1 MEQTIRLAID
11 GMHCANCVANVEKHY
26 RALPSVIDVAVNL
39 ANNTGR
45 VTFDPAQAS
54 VDDMLKVFDDLPFT
68 AELIAEDAPLVDE
81 KRRAKEAAE
90 RKRDLKVFVVSAI
103 LTVIIFSIG
112 MIPGWHMAVG
122 HFIASVI
129 FGSAA
134 THVQAMF
141 AGNILLLVLTLPV
154 QFGCGL
160 RFYKGAFDSLRSGSA
175 NMDVLVALGTTI
187 AFIFSLWITF
197 LPVITNNWSDA
208 EVALAINEGMP
219 YFETC
224 AMLITFVL
232 LGKILETRAKGA
244 TNQAI
249 EALINLTPPTA
260 QVQRGGAVVES
271 PLAQVVVGDSV
282 LVGPGEK
289 VAVDGEVIEGSTEI
303 DESMLTGEALP
314 VMKQPGDSVTGGTV
328 NTTGAITVRALR
340 VGSDSTLAR
349 IVRAVEDAQG
359 SKAPVQRL
367 ADKIASIFV
376 PCILGISLITFCI
389 WFFFIPPAGANTL
402 FTQSL
407 LPAIAVIVV
416 ACPCALG
423 LATPT
428 AIMAG
433 TGKGAE
439 NGILIKSGVALETAH
454 KLTTVVFD
462 KTGTITNGKP
472 KVIDLIP
479 APGFEREKLLRIAA
493 SAEKGSE
500 HPLGDAIV
508 AYAAEQ
514 GITLLDAQQFEA
526 LPGRGISA
534 VVEGEAILLG
544 NEALMAESGIDVKPC
559 LAQAKLFA
567 QEGKTPMLAACGG
580 RVAGVI
586 AVADTVKKNSIDAVG
601 QLRDMGVQ
609 VVMLTGDHEA
619 TAQAI
624 AKQVGISEV
633 FANVLPSEKADV
645 IEQLQKKGKT
655 VAMVGDGIND
665 APALTMA
672 EIGIAVG
679 SGTDVA
685 IESADIVLMRDDL
698 SLVAQAIALSRRT
711 LRIIQENLF
720 WAFAYNTLGI
730 PVAAGV
736 LYLFGGP
743 LMNPMLAAGAM
754 SLSSVCVVLNSLRLR
769 RWRSGQ

>member
-1 MEQTIRLAID
+1 
-11 GMHCANCVANVEKHY
+11 MHHAFAF
-26 RALPSVIDVAVNL
+26 ALCQL
-39 ANNTGR
+39 
-45 VTFDPAQAS
+45 
-54 VDDMLKVFDDLPFT
+54 
-68 AELIAEDAPLVDE
+68 
-81 KRRAKEAAE
+81 
-90 RKRDLKVFVVSAI
+90 I
-103 LTVIIFSIG
+103 LTLPILYAGRSFYSKGIK
-112 MIPGWHMAVG
+112 AVLHG
-122 HFIASVI
+122 SPNMDTLVAI
-129 FGSAA
+129 GSAA
-134 THVQAMF
+134 AFLYSVYSVVMVWRGKIGAVHELYF
-141 AGNILLLVLTLPV
+141 ESAGIIITFILLGRMLESRSKSKTSEAIYRLMELAPKTAILVRDGVEVT
-154 QFGCGL
+154 
-160 RFYKGAFDSLRSGSA
+160 
-175 NMDVLVALGTTI
+175 VAAEEVELGDT
-187 AFIFSLWITF
+187 
-197 LPVITNNWSDA
+197 VI
-208 EVALAINEGMP
+208 VKPGMHIP
-219 YFETC
+219 
-224 AMLITFVL
+224 
-232 LGKILETRAKGA
+232 
-244 TNQAI
+244 
-249 EALINLTPPTA
+249 
-260 QVQRGGAVVES
+260 
-271 PLAQVVVGDSV
+271 
-282 LVGPGEK
+282 
-289 VAVDGEVIEGSTEI
+289 VDGTVMNGYTSV
-303 DESMLTGEALP
+303 DESMLTGESIP
-314 VMKQPGDSVTGGTV
+314 VEKQEGDFVYSGTV
-328 NTTGAITVRALR
+328 NKNGSIRIRTDQKSGDTAL
-340 VGSDSTLAR
+340 SQ
-349 IVRAVEDAQG
+349 IVRMIEQAQN
-359 SKAPVQRL
+359 SKAPIARL
-367 ADKIASIFV
+367 ADVISGWFV
-376 PCILGISLITFCI
+376 PAVVVIAIVAAAAWLI
-389 WFFFIPPAGANTL
+389 AGKGVAFALTV
-402 FTQSL
+402 FV
-407 LPAIAVIVV
+407 AVLVI

-672 EIGIAVG
+672 EIGIAIG

>member
-1 MEQTIRLAID
+1 MYFESAGIIITFILLGRMLESRSKSKTSEAIYRLMELAPKTAILVRD
-11 GMHCANCVANVEKHY
+11 GVEVTVAAEEVELGDTVIVKPGMH
-26 RALPSVIDVAVNL
+26 
-39 ANNTGR
+39 
-45 VTFDPAQAS
+45 
-54 VDDMLKVFDDLPFT
+54 
-68 AELIAEDAPLVDE
+68 
-81 KRRAKEAAE
+81 
-90 RKRDLKVFVVSAI
+90 
-103 LTVIIFSIG
+103 
-112 MIPGWHMAVG
+112 IP
-122 HFIASVI
+122 
-129 FGSAA
+129 
-134 THVQAMF
+134 
-141 AGNILLLVLTLPV
+141 
-154 QFGCGL
+154 
-160 RFYKGAFDSLRSGSA
+160 
-175 NMDVLVALGTTI
+175 
-187 AFIFSLWITF
+187 
-197 LPVITNNWSDA
+197 
-208 EVALAINEGMP
+208 
-219 YFETC
+219 
-224 AMLITFVL
+224 
-232 LGKILETRAKGA
+232 
-244 TNQAI
+244 
-249 EALINLTPPTA
+249 
-260 QVQRGGAVVES
+260 
-271 PLAQVVVGDSV
+271 
-282 LVGPGEK
+282 
-289 VAVDGEVIEGSTEI
+289 VDGTVMNGYTSV
-303 DESMLTGEALP
+303 DESMLTGESIP
-314 VMKQPGDSVTGGTV
+314 VEKQEGDFVYSGTV
-328 NTTGAITVRALR
+328 NKNGSIRIRTDQKSGDTAL
-340 VGSDSTLAR
+340 SQ
-349 IVRAVEDAQG
+349 IVRMIEQAQN
-359 SKAPVQRL
+359 SKAPIARL
-367 ADKIASIFV
+367 ADVISGWFV
-376 PCILGISLITFCI
+376 PAVVVIAIVAAAAWLI
-389 WFFFIPPAGANTL
+389 AGKGVAFALTV
-402 FTQSL
+402 FV
-407 LPAIAVIVV
+407 AVLVI

-672 EIGIAVG
+672 EIGIAIG

>member
-1 MEQTIRLAID
+1 MSDSEKANQTARSIILPVD
-11 GMHCANCVANVEKHY
+11 GMTCAACSRAVEQ
-26 RALPSVIDVAVNL
+26 AI
-39 ANNTGR
+39 GR
-45 VTFDPAQAS
+45 LDGVEQAS
-54 VDDMLKVFDDLPFT
+54 VSIATNRAAVSFNPAKVRIADIKLAIAKAGYTPLQVETKRDVEAEKKRT
-68 AELIAEDAPLVDE
+68 AKRTDSIRRRLILAIVFAAPLLYIAMGHMVGLPLPPFLNPMHH
-81 KRRAKEAAE
+81 AFAFS
-90 RKRDLKVFVVSAI
+90 LCQLI
-103 LTVIIFSIG
+103 LTLPILYAGRSFYSKGIK
-112 MIPGWHMAVG
+112 AVLHG
-122 HFIASVI
+122 SPNMDTLVAI
-129 FGSAA
+129 GSAA
-134 THVQAMF
+134 AFLYSVYSVVMVWRGKIGAVHELYF
-141 AGNILLLVLTLPV
+141 ESAGIIITFILLGRMLESRSKSKTSEAIYRLMELAPKTAILVRDGVEVT
-154 QFGCGL
+154 
-160 RFYKGAFDSLRSGSA
+160 
-175 NMDVLVALGTTI
+175 VAAEEVELGDT
-187 AFIFSLWITF
+187 
-197 LPVITNNWSDA
+197 VI
-208 EVALAINEGMP
+208 VKPGMHIP
-219 YFETC
+219 
-224 AMLITFVL
+224 
-232 LGKILETRAKGA
+232 
-244 TNQAI
+244 
-249 EALINLTPPTA
+249 
-260 QVQRGGAVVES
+260 
-271 PLAQVVVGDSV
+271 
-282 LVGPGEK
+282 
-289 VAVDGEVIEGSTEI
+289 VDGTVMNGYTSV
-303 DESMLTGEALP
+303 DESMLTGESIP
-314 VMKQPGDSVTGGTV
+314 VEKQEGDFVYSGTV
-328 NTTGAITVRALR
+328 NKNGSIRIRTDQKSGDTAL
-340 VGSDSTLAR
+340 SQ
-349 IVRAVEDAQG
+349 IVRMIEQAQN
-359 SKAPVQRL
+359 SKAPIARL
-367 ADKIASIFV
+367 ADVISGWFV
-376 PCILGISLITFCI
+376 PAVVVIAIVAAAAWLI
-389 WFFFIPPAGANTL
+389 AGKGVAFALTV
-402 FTQSL
+402 FV
-407 LPAIAVIVV
+407 AVLVI

-672 EIGIAVG
+672 EIGIAIG

>member
-1 MEQTIRLAID
+1 MGHMVGLPLPPFLNP
-11 GMHCANCVANVEKHY
+11 MHHAFAF
-26 RALPSVIDVAVNL
+26 ALCQL
-39 ANNTGR
+39 
-45 VTFDPAQAS
+45 
-54 VDDMLKVFDDLPFT
+54 
-68 AELIAEDAPLVDE
+68 
-81 KRRAKEAAE
+81 
-90 RKRDLKVFVVSAI
+90 I
-103 LTVIIFSIG
+103 LTLPILYAGRSFYSKGIK
-112 MIPGWHMAVG
+112 AVLHG
-122 HFIASVI
+122 SPNMDTLVAI
-129 FGSAA
+129 GSAA
-134 THVQAMF
+134 AFLYSVYSVVMVWRGKIGAVHELYF
-141 AGNILLLVLTLPV
+141 ESAGIIITFILLGRMLESRSKSKTSEAIYRLMELAPKTAILVRDGVEVT
-154 QFGCGL
+154 
-160 RFYKGAFDSLRSGSA
+160 
-175 NMDVLVALGTTI
+175 VAAEEVELGDT
-187 AFIFSLWITF
+187 
-197 LPVITNNWSDA
+197 VI
-208 EVALAINEGMP
+208 VKPGMHIP
-219 YFETC
+219 
-224 AMLITFVL
+224 
-232 LGKILETRAKGA
+232 
-244 TNQAI
+244 
-249 EALINLTPPTA
+249 
-260 QVQRGGAVVES
+260 
-271 PLAQVVVGDSV
+271 
-282 LVGPGEK
+282 
-289 VAVDGEVIEGSTEI
+289 VDGTVMNGYTSV
-303 DESMLTGEALP
+303 DESMLTGESIP
-314 VMKQPGDSVTGGTV
+314 VEKQEGDFVYSGTV
-328 NTTGAITVRALR
+328 NKNGSIRIRTDQKSGDTAL
-340 VGSDSTLAR
+340 SQ
-349 IVRAVEDAQG
+349 IVRMIEQAQN
-359 SKAPVQRL
+359 SKAPIARL
-367 ADKIASIFV
+367 ADVISGWFV
-376 PCILGISLITFCI
+376 PAVVVIAIVAAAAWLI
-389 WFFFIPPAGANTL
+389 AGKGVAFALTV
-402 FTQSL
+402 FV
-407 LPAIAVIVV
+407 AVLVI

-472 KVIDLIP
+472 KVVDLIP

>member
-1 MEQTIRLAID
+1 MSDSEKANQTARSIILPVD
-11 GMHCANCVANVEKHY
+11 GMTCAACSRAVEQ
-26 RALPSVIDVAVNL
+26 AI
-39 ANNTGR
+39 GR
-45 VTFDPAQAS
+45 LDGVEQAS
-54 VDDMLKVFDDLPFT
+54 VSIATNRAAVSFNPAKVRIADIKLAIAKAGYTPLQVETKRDVEAEKKRT
-68 AELIAEDAPLVDE
+68 AKRTDSIRRRFILAIVFAAPLLYIAMGHMVGLPLPPFLNPMHH
-81 KRRAKEAAE
+81 AFAFA
-90 RKRDLKVFVVSAI
+90 LCQLI
-103 LTVIIFSIG
+103 LTLPILYAGRSFYSKGIK
-112 MIPGWHMAVG
+112 AVLHG
-122 HFIASVI
+122 SPNMDTLVAI
-129 FGSAA
+129 GSAA
-134 THVQAMF
+134 AFLYSVYSVVMVWRGKIGAVHELYF
-141 AGNILLLVLTLPV
+141 ESAGIIITFILLGRMLESRSKSKTSVAIYRLMELAPKTAILVRDGVEVT
-154 QFGCGL
+154 
-160 RFYKGAFDSLRSGSA
+160 
-175 NMDVLVALGTTI
+175 VAAEEVELGDT
-187 AFIFSLWITF
+187 
-197 LPVITNNWSDA
+197 VI
-208 EVALAINEGMP
+208 VKPGMHIP
-219 YFETC
+219 
-224 AMLITFVL
+224 
-232 LGKILETRAKGA
+232 
-244 TNQAI
+244 
-249 EALINLTPPTA
+249 
-260 QVQRGGAVVES
+260 
-271 PLAQVVVGDSV
+271 
-282 LVGPGEK
+282 
-289 VAVDGEVIEGSTEI
+289 VDGTVMNGYTSV
-303 DESMLTGEALP
+303 DESMLTGESIP
-314 VMKQPGDSVTGGTV
+314 VEKQEGDFVYSGTV
-328 NTTGAITVRALR
+328 NKNGSIRIRTDQKSGDTAL
-340 VGSDSTLAR
+340 SQ
-349 IVRAVEDAQG
+349 IVRMIEQAQN
-359 SKAPVQRL
+359 SKAPIARL
-367 ADKIASIFV
+367 ADVISGWFV
-376 PCILGISLITFCI
+376 PAVVVIAIVAAAAWLI
-389 WFFFIPPAGANTL
+389 AGKGVAFALTV
-402 FTQSL
+402 FV
-407 LPAIAVIVV
+407 AVLVI

-472 KVIDLIP
+472 KVVDLIP

-514 GITLLDAQQFEA
+514 GI
-526 LPGRGISA
+526 
-534 VVEGEAILLG
+534 
-544 NEALMAESGIDVKPC
+544 
-559 LAQAKLFA
+559 
-567 QEGKTPMLAACGG
+567 TPMLAACGG

-624 AKQVGISEV
+624 AKQVDISEV

-769 RWRSGQ
+769 R

>member
-1 MEQTIRLAID
+1 MSEQENTNQTLQSILLPID
-11 GMHCANCVANVEKHY
+11 GMTCAACSRAVEQAIHRLDGVEQASVSIATN
-26 RALPSVIDVAVNL
+26 RAAVS
-39 ANNTGR
+39 
-45 VTFDPAQAS
+45 FDPA
-54 VDDMLKVFDDLPFT
+54 KVRVADIKLAVAKAGYTPLQVETKRDVEAEKKRT
-68 AELIAEDAPLVDE
+68 AKRTDSIRRRFLLAVVFAAPLLYISMGHMVGLPLPPFLNPMHH
-81 KRRAKEAAE
+81 AFAFA
-90 RKRDLKVFVVSAI
+90 LCQLI
-103 LTVIIFSIG
+103 LTLPILYAGRSFYSKGIK
-112 MIPGWHMAVG
+112 AVLHG
-122 HFIASVI
+122 SPNMDTLVAI
-129 FGSAA
+129 GSAA
-134 THVQAMF
+134 AFLYSVYSVVRIWQGDTGAVHELYF
-141 AGNILLLVLTLPV
+141 ESAGIIITFILLGRMLE
-154 QFGCGL
+154 
-160 RFYKGAFDSLRSGSA
+160 SRSKSKTSEA
-175 NMDVLVALGTTI
+175 IYRLM
-187 AFIFSLWITF
+187 
-197 LPVITNNWSDA
+197 
-208 EVALAINEGMP
+208 ELAP
-219 YFETC
+219 KT
-224 AMLITFVL
+224 A
-232 LGKILETRAKGA
+232 ILERDG
-244 TNQAI
+244 
-249 EALINLTPPTA
+249 
-260 QVQRGGAVVES
+260 VEVTVAAEEVE
-271 PLAQVVVGDSV
+271 PGDTV
-282 LVGPGEK
+282 IVKPGMHIP
-289 VAVDGEVIEGSTEI
+289 VDGTVMSGYTSV
-303 DESMLTGEALP
+303 DESMLTGESIP
-314 VMKQPGDSVTGGTV
+314 VEKQEGDFVYSGTV
-328 NTTGAITVRALR
+328 NKNGAVRIRTDQKSGDTAL
-340 VGSDSTLAR
+340 SQ
-349 IVRAVEDAQG
+349 IVRMIEQAQN
-359 SKAPVQRL
+359 SKAPIARL
-367 ADKIASIFV
+367 ADVISGWFV
-376 PCILGISLITFCI
+376 PTV
-389 WFFFIPPAGANTL
+389 
-402 FTQSL
+402 
-407 LPAIAVIVV
+407 AVIAIVAAAAWLIAGKGIAFALTV
-416 ACPCALG
+416 FVAVLVIACPCALG

-472 KVIDLIP
+472 KVTDLV
-479 APGFEREKLLRIAA
+479 AVSGFEKAELLRLAA

-514 GITLLDAQQFEA
+514 GIALGAAQQFEA

-534 VVEGEAILLG
+534 VVDGKTLLLG
-544 NEALMAESGIDVKPC
+544 NEALMAESGIDAKPC

-567 QEGKTPMLAACGG
+567 QEGKTPMLAAYGG

-586 AVADTVKKNSIDAVG
+586 AVADTVKEASAAAVE
-601 QLRDMGVQ
+601 QLRGMGVQ

-633 FANVLPSEKADV
+633 IANVLPSEKAGV
-645 IEQLQKKGKT
+645 IEQLQKEGKT

-769 RWRSGQ
+769 RWHSGQ

>member
-1 MEQTIRLAID
+1 MVWRGKIGAVHELYFESAGIIITFILLGRMLESRSKSKTSVAIYRLMELAPKTAILVRD
-11 GMHCANCVANVEKHY
+11 GVEVTVAAEEVELGDTVIVKPGMH
-26 RALPSVIDVAVNL
+26 
-39 ANNTGR
+39 
-45 VTFDPAQAS
+45 
-54 VDDMLKVFDDLPFT
+54 
-68 AELIAEDAPLVDE
+68 
-81 KRRAKEAAE
+81 
-90 RKRDLKVFVVSAI
+90 
-103 LTVIIFSIG
+103 
-112 MIPGWHMAVG
+112 IP
-122 HFIASVI
+122 
-129 FGSAA
+129 
-134 THVQAMF
+134 
-141 AGNILLLVLTLPV
+141 
-154 QFGCGL
+154 
-160 RFYKGAFDSLRSGSA
+160 
-175 NMDVLVALGTTI
+175 
-187 AFIFSLWITF
+187 
-197 LPVITNNWSDA
+197 
-208 EVALAINEGMP
+208 
-219 YFETC
+219 
-224 AMLITFVL
+224 
-232 LGKILETRAKGA
+232 
-244 TNQAI
+244 
-249 EALINLTPPTA
+249 
-260 QVQRGGAVVES
+260 
-271 PLAQVVVGDSV
+271 
-282 LVGPGEK
+282 
-289 VAVDGEVIEGSTEI
+289 VDGTVMNGYTSV
-303 DESMLTGEALP
+303 DESMLTGESIP
-314 VMKQPGDSVTGGTV
+314 VEKQEGDFVYSGTV
-328 NTTGAITVRALR
+328 NKNGSIRIRTDQKSGDTAL
-340 VGSDSTLAR
+340 SQ
-349 IVRAVEDAQG
+349 IVRMIEQAQN
-359 SKAPVQRL
+359 SKAPIARL
-367 ADKIASIFV
+367 ADVISGWFV
-376 PCILGISLITFCI
+376 PAVVVIAIVAAAAWLI
-389 WFFFIPPAGANTL
+389 AGKGVAFALTV
-402 FTQSL
+402 FV
-407 LPAIAVIVV
+407 AVLVI

>member
-1 MEQTIRLAID
+1 MRAAAFTAKDVLYFESAGIIITFILLGRMLESRSKSKTSEAIYRLMELAPKTAILVRD
-11 GMHCANCVANVEKHY
+11 GVEVTVAAEEVELGDTVIVKPGMH
-26 RALPSVIDVAVNL
+26 
-39 ANNTGR
+39 
-45 VTFDPAQAS
+45 
-54 VDDMLKVFDDLPFT
+54 
-68 AELIAEDAPLVDE
+68 
-81 KRRAKEAAE
+81 
-90 RKRDLKVFVVSAI
+90 
-103 LTVIIFSIG
+103 
-112 MIPGWHMAVG
+112 IP
-122 HFIASVI
+122 
-129 FGSAA
+129 
-134 THVQAMF
+134 
-141 AGNILLLVLTLPV
+141 
-154 QFGCGL
+154 
-160 RFYKGAFDSLRSGSA
+160 
-175 NMDVLVALGTTI
+175 
-187 AFIFSLWITF
+187 
-197 LPVITNNWSDA
+197 
-208 EVALAINEGMP
+208 
-219 YFETC
+219 
-224 AMLITFVL
+224 
-232 LGKILETRAKGA
+232 
-244 TNQAI
+244 
-249 EALINLTPPTA
+249 
-260 QVQRGGAVVES
+260 
-271 PLAQVVVGDSV
+271 
-282 LVGPGEK
+282 
-289 VAVDGEVIEGSTEI
+289 VDGTVMNGYTSV
-303 DESMLTGEALP
+303 DESMLTGESIP
-314 VMKQPGDSVTGGTV
+314 VEKQEGDFVYSGTV
-328 NTTGAITVRALR
+328 NKNGSIRIRTDQKSGDTAL
-340 VGSDSTLAR
+340 SQ
-349 IVRAVEDAQG
+349 IVRMIEQAQN
-359 SKAPVQRL
+359 SKAPIARL
-367 ADKIASIFV
+367 ADVISGWFV
-376 PCILGISLITFCI
+376 PAVVVIAIVAAAAWLI
-389 WFFFIPPAGANTL
+389 AGKGVAFALTV
-402 FTQSL
+402 FV
-407 LPAIAVIVV
+407 AVLVI

>member
-1 MEQTIRLAID
+1 MDTLVAI
-11 GMHCANCVANVEKHY
+11 
-26 RALPSVIDVAVNL
+26 
-39 ANNTGR
+39 
-45 VTFDPAQAS
+45 
-54 VDDMLKVFDDLPFT
+54 
-68 AELIAEDAPLVDE
+68 
-81 KRRAKEAAE
+81 
-90 RKRDLKVFVVSAI
+90 
-103 LTVIIFSIG
+103 
-112 MIPGWHMAVG
+112 
-122 HFIASVI
+122 
-129 FGSAA
+129 GSAA
-134 THVQAMF
+134 AFLYSVYSVVMVWRGKIGAVHELYF
-141 AGNILLLVLTLPV
+141 ESAGIIITFILLGRMLESRSKSKTSEAIYRLMELAPKTAILVRDGVEVT
-154 QFGCGL
+154 
-160 RFYKGAFDSLRSGSA
+160 
-175 NMDVLVALGTTI
+175 VAAEEVELGDT
-187 AFIFSLWITF
+187 
-197 LPVITNNWSDA
+197 VI
-208 EVALAINEGMP
+208 VKPGMHIP
-219 YFETC
+219 
-224 AMLITFVL
+224 
-232 LGKILETRAKGA
+232 
-244 TNQAI
+244 
-249 EALINLTPPTA
+249 
-260 QVQRGGAVVES
+260 
-271 PLAQVVVGDSV
+271 
-282 LVGPGEK
+282 
-289 VAVDGEVIEGSTEI
+289 VDGTVMNGYTSV
-303 DESMLTGEALP
+303 DESMLTGESIP
-314 VMKQPGDSVTGGTV
+314 VEKQEGDFVYSGTV
-328 NTTGAITVRALR
+328 NKNGSIRIRTDQKSGDTAL
-340 VGSDSTLAR
+340 SQ
-349 IVRAVEDAQG
+349 IVRMIEQAQN
-359 SKAPVQRL
+359 SKAPIARL
-367 ADKIASIFV
+367 ADVISGWFV
-376 PCILGISLITFCI
+376 PAVVVIAIVAAAAWLI
-389 WFFFIPPAGANTL
+389 AGKGVAFALTV
-402 FTQSL
+402 FV
-407 LPAIAVIVV
+407 AVLVI

-672 EIGIAVG
+672 EIGIAIG

>member
-1 MEQTIRLAID
+1 
-11 GMHCANCVANVEKHY
+11 MHHAFAF
-26 RALPSVIDVAVNL
+26 ALCQL
-39 ANNTGR
+39 
-45 VTFDPAQAS
+45 
-54 VDDMLKVFDDLPFT
+54 
-68 AELIAEDAPLVDE
+68 
-81 KRRAKEAAE
+81 
-90 RKRDLKVFVVSAI
+90 I
-103 LTVIIFSIG
+103 LTLPILYAGRSFYSKGIK
-112 MIPGWHMAVG
+112 AVLHG
-122 HFIASVI
+122 SPNMDTLVAI
-129 FGSAA
+129 GSAA
-134 THVQAMF
+134 AFLYSVYSVVRIWQGDTGAVHELYF
-141 AGNILLLVLTLPV
+141 ESAGIIITFILLGRMLE
-154 QFGCGL
+154 
-160 RFYKGAFDSLRSGSA
+160 SRSKSKTSEA
-175 NMDVLVALGTTI
+175 IYRLM
-187 AFIFSLWITF
+187 
-197 LPVITNNWSDA
+197 
-208 EVALAINEGMP
+208 ELAP
-219 YFETC
+219 KT
-224 AMLITFVL
+224 A
-232 LGKILETRAKGA
+232 ILERDG
-244 TNQAI
+244 
-249 EALINLTPPTA
+249 
-260 QVQRGGAVVES
+260 VEVTVAAEEVE
-271 PLAQVVVGDSV
+271 PGDTV
-282 LVGPGEK
+282 IVKPGMHIP
-289 VAVDGEVIEGSTEI
+289 VDGTVMSGYTSV
-303 DESMLTGEALP
+303 DESMLTGESIP
-314 VMKQPGDSVTGGTV
+314 VEKQEGDFVYSGTV
-328 NTTGAITVRALR
+328 NKNGAVRIRTDQKSGDTAL
-340 VGSDSTLAR
+340 SQ
-349 IVRAVEDAQG
+349 IVRMIEQAQN
-359 SKAPVQRL
+359 SKAPIARL
-367 ADKIASIFV
+367 ADVISGWFV
-376 PCILGISLITFCI
+376 PTV
-389 WFFFIPPAGANTL
+389 
-402 FTQSL
+402 
-407 LPAIAVIVV
+407 AVIAIVAAV
-416 ACPCALG
+416 AWLIAGKGIAFALTVFVAVLVIACPCALG

-472 KVIDLIP
+472 KVTDLIP

-514 GITLLDAQQFEA
+514 GIALGAAQQFEA

-567 QEGKTPMLAACGG
+567 QEGKTPMLAAYGG

-586 AVADTVKKNSIDAVG
+586 AVADTVKEASAAAVE
-601 QLRDMGVQ
+601 QLRGMGVQ

-633 FANVLPSEKADV
+633 IANVLPSEKAGV
-645 IEQLQKKGKT
+645 IEHLQKEGKT

-769 RWRSGQ
+769 RWHSGQ

>member
-1 MEQTIRLAID
+1 LYFESAGIIITFILLGRMLESRSKSKTSEAIYRLMELAPKTAILVRD
-11 GMHCANCVANVEKHY
+11 GVEVTVAAEEVELGDTVIVKPGMH
-26 RALPSVIDVAVNL
+26 
-39 ANNTGR
+39 
-45 VTFDPAQAS
+45 
-54 VDDMLKVFDDLPFT
+54 
-68 AELIAEDAPLVDE
+68 
-81 KRRAKEAAE
+81 
-90 RKRDLKVFVVSAI
+90 
-103 LTVIIFSIG
+103 
-112 MIPGWHMAVG
+112 IP
-122 HFIASVI
+122 
-129 FGSAA
+129 
-134 THVQAMF
+134 
-141 AGNILLLVLTLPV
+141 
-154 QFGCGL
+154 
-160 RFYKGAFDSLRSGSA
+160 
-175 NMDVLVALGTTI
+175 
-187 AFIFSLWITF
+187 
-197 LPVITNNWSDA
+197 
-208 EVALAINEGMP
+208 
-219 YFETC
+219 
-224 AMLITFVL
+224 
-232 LGKILETRAKGA
+232 
-244 TNQAI
+244 
-249 EALINLTPPTA
+249 
-260 QVQRGGAVVES
+260 
-271 PLAQVVVGDSV
+271 
-282 LVGPGEK
+282 
-289 VAVDGEVIEGSTEI
+289 VDGTVMNGYTSV
-303 DESMLTGEALP
+303 DESMLTGESIP
-314 VMKQPGDSVTGGTV
+314 VEKQEGDFVYSGTV
-328 NTTGAITVRALR
+328 NKNGSIRIRTDQKSGDTAL
-340 VGSDSTLAR
+340 SQ
-349 IVRAVEDAQG
+349 IVRMIEQAQN
-359 SKAPVQRL
+359 SKAPIARL
-367 ADKIASIFV
+367 ADVISGWFV
-376 PCILGISLITFCI
+376 PAVVVIAIVAAAAWLI
-389 WFFFIPPAGANTL
+389 AGKGVAFALTV
-402 FTQSL
+402 FV
-407 LPAIAVIVV
+407 AVLVI

-672 EIGIAVG
+672 EIGIAIG

>member
-1 MEQTIRLAID
+1 MSEQENTNHNFQSILLPID
-11 GMHCANCVANVEKHY
+11 GMTCAACSRAVEQAIHRLDGVEQASVSIATN
-26 RALPSVIDVAVNL
+26 RAAVS
-39 ANNTGR
+39 
-45 VTFDPAQAS
+45 FDPA
-54 VDDMLKVFDDLPFT
+54 KVRVADIKLAVAKAGYTPLQVETKRDVE
-68 AELIAEDAPLVDE
+68 AEKKRAAKRTDSIRRRFLLAVVFAAPL
-81 KRRAKEAAE
+81 
-90 RKRDLKVFVVSAI
+90 FYISM
-103 LTVIIFSIG
+103 G
-112 MIPGWHMAVG
+112 HMVG
-122 HFIASVI
+122 LPLPPFLDPMHHA
-129 FGSAA
+129 
-134 THVQAMF
+134 F
-141 AGNILLLVLTLPV
+141 AFALCQLILTLPV
-154 QFGCGL
+154 LYAGRG
-160 RFYKGAFDSLRSGSA
+160 FYSRGIRAVLHGSPNMDTLVAIGSA
-175 NMDVLVALGTTI
+175 AAFCYSVYSVVRVWQGDTGAVHELYFESAGIII
-187 AFIFSLWITF
+187 AFI
-197 LPVITNNWSDA
+197 
-208 EVALAINEGMP
+208 
-219 YFETC
+219 
-224 AMLITFVL
+224 L
-232 LGKILETRAKGA
+232 LGRTLESRSKSKTSEAIYRLMELAPKTAILERDG
-244 TNQAI
+244 
-249 EALINLTPPTA
+249 
-260 QVQRGGAVVES
+260 VEVTVAAEEVE
-271 PLAQVVVGDSV
+271 PGDTV
-282 LVGPGEK
+282 IVKPGMHIP
-289 VAVDGEVIEGSTEI
+289 VDGTVMSGYTSV
-303 DESMLTGEALP
+303 DESMLTGESIP
-314 VMKQPGDSVTGGTV
+314 VEKQEGDFVYSGTV
-328 NTTGAITVRALR
+328 NKNGAVRIRTDQKSGDTAL
-340 VGSDSTLAR
+340 SQ
-349 IVRAVEDAQG
+349 IVRMIEQAQN
-359 SKAPVQRL
+359 SKAPIARL
-367 ADKIASIFV
+367 ADVISGWFVPAVAVIAIVAAAAWLIAGEGIAFALTIFV
-376 PCILGISLITFCI
+376 
-389 WFFFIPPAGANTL
+389 
-402 FTQSL
+402 
-407 LPAIAVIVV
+407 AVLVI

-454 KLTTVVFD
+454 QLTTVVFD

-472 KVIDLIP
+472 KVTDLIS
-479 APGFEREKLLRIAA
+479 APGFEQGELLRMAA

-514 GITLLDAQQFEA
+514 GSTLGAAQQFEA

-534 VVEGEAILLG
+534 VVDGKALLLG
-544 NEALMAESGIDVKPC
+544 NEALMAEHGIDAKPC

-567 QEGKTPMLAACGG
+567 QEGKTPMLAACEG

-586 AVADTVKKNSIDAVG
+586 AVADTVKETSAAAVE
-601 QLRDMGVQ
+601 QLQGMGVQ
-609 VVMLTGDHEA
+609 VVMLTGDNEA

-633 FANVLPSEKADV
+633 IANVLPSEKAGV
-645 IEQLQKKGKT
+645 IEQLQKEGKT

-711 LRIIQENLF
+711 LRIIKENLF

-736 LYLFGGP
+736 LHLFGGP

-754 SLSSVCVVLNSLRLR
+754 SLSSVCVLLNSLRLR

>member
-1 MEQTIRLAID
+1 MSDSEKANQTARSIILPVD
-11 GMHCANCVANVEKHY
+11 GMTCAACSRAVEQ
-26 RALPSVIDVAVNL
+26 AI
-39 ANNTGR
+39 GR
-45 VTFDPAQAS
+45 LDGVEQAS
-54 VDDMLKVFDDLPFT
+54 VSIATNRAAVSFNPAKVRIADIKLAIAKAGYTPLQVETKRDVEAEKKRT
-68 AELIAEDAPLVDE
+68 AKRTDSIRRRFILAIVFAAPLLYIAMGHMVGLPLPPFLNPMHH
-81 KRRAKEAAE
+81 AFAFA
-90 RKRDLKVFVVSAI
+90 LCQLI
-103 LTVIIFSIG
+103 LTLPILYAGRSFYSKGIK
-112 MIPGWHMAVG
+112 AVLHG
-122 HFIASVI
+122 SPNMDTLVAI
-129 FGSAA
+129 GSAA
-134 THVQAMF
+134 AFLYSVYSVVMVWRGKIGAVHELYF
-141 AGNILLLVLTLPV
+141 ESAGIIITFILLGRMLESRSKSKTSEAIYRLMELAPKTAILVRDGVEVT
-154 QFGCGL
+154 
-160 RFYKGAFDSLRSGSA
+160 
-175 NMDVLVALGTTI
+175 VAAEEVELGDT
-187 AFIFSLWITF
+187 
-197 LPVITNNWSDA
+197 VI
-208 EVALAINEGMP
+208 VKPGMHIP
-219 YFETC
+219 
-224 AMLITFVL
+224 
-232 LGKILETRAKGA
+232 
-244 TNQAI
+244 
-249 EALINLTPPTA
+249 
-260 QVQRGGAVVES
+260 
-271 PLAQVVVGDSV
+271 
-282 LVGPGEK
+282 
-289 VAVDGEVIEGSTEI
+289 VDGTVMNGYTSV
-303 DESMLTGEALP
+303 DESMLTGESIP
-314 VMKQPGDSVTGGTV
+314 VEKQEGDFVYSGTV
-328 NTTGAITVRALR
+328 NKNGSIRIRTDQKSGDTAL
-340 VGSDSTLAR
+340 SQ
-349 IVRAVEDAQG
+349 IVRMIEQAQN
-359 SKAPVQRL
+359 SKAPIARL
-367 ADKIASIFV
+367 ADVISGWFV
-376 PCILGISLITFCI
+376 PAVVVIAIVAAAAWLI
-389 WFFFIPPAGANTL
+389 AGKGVAFALTV
-402 FTQSL
+402 FV
-407 LPAIAVIVV
+407 AVLVI

-514 GITLLDAQQFEA
+514 GITLLDALQFEA

>member
-1 MEQTIRLAID
+1 MSDSEKANQTARSIILPVD
-11 GMHCANCVANVEKHY
+11 GMTCAACSRAVEQ
-26 RALPSVIDVAVNL
+26 AI
-39 ANNTGR
+39 GR
-45 VTFDPAQAS
+45 LDGVEQAS
-54 VDDMLKVFDDLPFT
+54 VSIATNRAAVSFNPAKVRIADIKLAIAKAGYTPLQVETKRDVEAEKKRT
-68 AELIAEDAPLVDE
+68 AKRTDSIRRRFSLAIVFAAPLLYIAMGHMVGLPLPPFLNPMHH
-81 KRRAKEAAE
+81 AFAFA
-90 RKRDLKVFVVSAI
+90 LCQLI
-103 LTVIIFSIG
+103 LTLPILYAGRSFYSKGIK
-112 MIPGWHMAVG
+112 AVLHG
-122 HFIASVI
+122 SPNMDTLVAI
-129 FGSAA
+129 GSAA
-134 THVQAMF
+134 AFLYSVYSVVMVWRGKIGAVHELYF
-141 AGNILLLVLTLPV
+141 ESAGIIITFILLGRMLESRSKSKTSEAIYRLMELAPKTAILVRDGVEVT
-154 QFGCGL
+154 
-160 RFYKGAFDSLRSGSA
+160 
-175 NMDVLVALGTTI
+175 VAAEEVELGDT
-187 AFIFSLWITF
+187 
-197 LPVITNNWSDA
+197 VI
-208 EVALAINEGMP
+208 VKPGMHIP
-219 YFETC
+219 
-224 AMLITFVL
+224 
-232 LGKILETRAKGA
+232 
-244 TNQAI
+244 
-249 EALINLTPPTA
+249 
-260 QVQRGGAVVES
+260 
-271 PLAQVVVGDSV
+271 
-282 LVGPGEK
+282 
-289 VAVDGEVIEGSTEI
+289 VDGTVMNGYTSV
-303 DESMLTGEALP
+303 DESMLTGESIP
-314 VMKQPGDSVTGGTV
+314 VEKQEGDFVYSGTV
-328 NTTGAITVRALR
+328 NKNGSIRIRTDQKSGDTAL
-340 VGSDSTLAR
+340 SQ
-349 IVRAVEDAQG
+349 IVRMIEQAQN
-359 SKAPVQRL
+359 SKAPIARL
-367 ADKIASIFV
+367 ADVISGWFV
-376 PCILGISLITFCI
+376 PAVVVIAIVAAAAWLI
-389 WFFFIPPAGANTL
+389 AGKGVAFALTV
-402 FTQSL
+402 FV
-407 LPAIAVIVV
+407 AVLVI

>member
-1 MEQTIRLAID
+1 MDTLVAI
-11 GMHCANCVANVEKHY
+11 
-26 RALPSVIDVAVNL
+26 
-39 ANNTGR
+39 
-45 VTFDPAQAS
+45 
-54 VDDMLKVFDDLPFT
+54 
-68 AELIAEDAPLVDE
+68 
-81 KRRAKEAAE
+81 
-90 RKRDLKVFVVSAI
+90 
-103 LTVIIFSIG
+103 
-112 MIPGWHMAVG
+112 
-122 HFIASVI
+122 
-129 FGSAA
+129 GSAA
-134 THVQAMF
+134 AFLYSVYSVVMVWRGKIGAVHELYF
-141 AGNILLLVLTLPV
+141 ESAGIIITFILLGRMLESRSKSKTSEAIYRLMELAPKTAILVRDGVEVT
-154 QFGCGL
+154 
-160 RFYKGAFDSLRSGSA
+160 
-175 NMDVLVALGTTI
+175 VAAEEVELGDT
-187 AFIFSLWITF
+187 
-197 LPVITNNWSDA
+197 VI
-208 EVALAINEGMP
+208 VKPGMHIP
-219 YFETC
+219 
-224 AMLITFVL
+224 
-232 LGKILETRAKGA
+232 
-244 TNQAI
+244 
-249 EALINLTPPTA
+249 
-260 QVQRGGAVVES
+260 
-271 PLAQVVVGDSV
+271 
-282 LVGPGEK
+282 
-289 VAVDGEVIEGSTEI
+289 VDGTVMNGYTSV
-303 DESMLTGEALP
+303 DESMLTGESIP
-314 VMKQPGDSVTGGTV
+314 VEKQEGDFVYSGTV
-328 NTTGAITVRALR
+328 NKNGSIRIRTDQKSGDTAL
-340 VGSDSTLAR
+340 SQ
-349 IVRAVEDAQG
+349 IVRMIEQAQN
-359 SKAPVQRL
+359 SKAPIARL
-367 ADKIASIFV
+367 ADVISGWFV
-376 PCILGISLITFCI
+376 PAVVVIAIVAAAAWLI
-389 WFFFIPPAGANTL
+389 AGKGVAFALTV
-402 FTQSL
+402 FV
-407 LPAIAVIVV
+407 AVLVI

-462 KTGTITNGKP
+462 KTGTITNSKP

-672 EIGIAVG
+672 EIGIAIG

>member
-1 MEQTIRLAID
+1 MSDSEKANQTARSIILPVD
-11 GMHCANCVANVEKHY
+11 GMTCAACSRAVEQ
-26 RALPSVIDVAVNL
+26 AI
-39 ANNTGR
+39 GR
-45 VTFDPAQAS
+45 LDGVEQAS
-54 VDDMLKVFDDLPFT
+54 VSIATNRAAVSFNPAKVRIADIKLAIAKAGYTPLQVETKRDVEAEKKRT
-68 AELIAEDAPLVDE
+68 AKRTDSIRRRFILAIVFAAPLLYIAMGHMVGLPLPPFLNPMHH
-81 KRRAKEAAE
+81 AFAFA
-90 RKRDLKVFVVSAI
+90 LCQLI
-103 LTVIIFSIG
+103 LTLPILYAGRSFYSKGIK
-112 MIPGWHMAVG
+112 AVLHG
-122 HFIASVI
+122 SPNMDTLVAI
-129 FGSAA
+129 GSAA
-134 THVQAMF
+134 AFLYSVYSVVMVWRGKIGAVHELYF
-141 AGNILLLVLTLPV
+141 ESAGIIITFILLGRMLESRSKSKTSEAIYRLMELAPKTAILVRDGVEVT
-154 QFGCGL
+154 
-160 RFYKGAFDSLRSGSA
+160 
-175 NMDVLVALGTTI
+175 VAAEEVELGDT
-187 AFIFSLWITF
+187 
-197 LPVITNNWSDA
+197 VI
-208 EVALAINEGMP
+208 VKPGMHIP
-219 YFETC
+219 
-224 AMLITFVL
+224 
-232 LGKILETRAKGA
+232 
-244 TNQAI
+244 
-249 EALINLTPPTA
+249 
-260 QVQRGGAVVES
+260 
-271 PLAQVVVGDSV
+271 
-282 LVGPGEK
+282 
-289 VAVDGEVIEGSTEI
+289 VDGTVMNGYTSV
-303 DESMLTGEALP
+303 DESMLTGESIP
-314 VMKQPGDSVTGGTV
+314 VEKQEGDFVYSGTV
-328 NTTGAITVRALR
+328 NKNGSIRIRTDQKSGDTAL
-340 VGSDSTLAR
+340 SQ
-349 IVRAVEDAQG
+349 IVRMIEQAQN
-359 SKAPVQRL
+359 SKAPIARL
-367 ADKIASIFV
+367 ADVISGWFV
-376 PCILGISLITFCI
+376 PAVVVIAIVAAAAWLI
-389 WFFFIPPAGANTL
+389 AGKGVAFALTV
-402 FTQSL
+402 FV
-407 LPAIAVIVV
+407 AVLVI

-672 EIGIAVG
+672 EIGIAIG

-711 LRIIQENLF
+711 LRIIQEDLF

>member
-1 MEQTIRLAID
+1 MDTLVAI
-11 GMHCANCVANVEKHY
+11 
-26 RALPSVIDVAVNL
+26 
-39 ANNTGR
+39 
-45 VTFDPAQAS
+45 
-54 VDDMLKVFDDLPFT
+54 
-68 AELIAEDAPLVDE
+68 
-81 KRRAKEAAE
+81 
-90 RKRDLKVFVVSAI
+90 
-103 LTVIIFSIG
+103 
-112 MIPGWHMAVG
+112 
-122 HFIASVI
+122 
-129 FGSAA
+129 GSAA
-134 THVQAMF
+134 AFLYSVYSVVMVWRGKIGAVHELYF
-141 AGNILLLVLTLPV
+141 DSAGIIITFILLGRMLESRSKSKTSEAIYRLMELAPKTAILVRDGVEVT
-154 QFGCGL
+154 
-160 RFYKGAFDSLRSGSA
+160 
-175 NMDVLVALGTTI
+175 VAAEEVELGDT
-187 AFIFSLWITF
+187 
-197 LPVITNNWSDA
+197 VI
-208 EVALAINEGMP
+208 VKPGMHIP
-219 YFETC
+219 
-224 AMLITFVL
+224 
-232 LGKILETRAKGA
+232 
-244 TNQAI
+244 
-249 EALINLTPPTA
+249 
-260 QVQRGGAVVES
+260 
-271 PLAQVVVGDSV
+271 
-282 LVGPGEK
+282 
-289 VAVDGEVIEGSTEI
+289 VDGTVMNGYTSV
-303 DESMLTGEALP
+303 DESMLTGESIP
-314 VMKQPGDSVTGGTV
+314 VEKQEGDFVYSGTV
-328 NTTGAITVRALR
+328 NKNGSIRIRTDQKSGDTAL
-340 VGSDSTLAR
+340 SQ
-349 IVRAVEDAQG
+349 IVRMIEQAQN
-359 SKAPVQRL
+359 SKAPIARL
-367 ADKIASIFV
+367 ADVISGWFV
-376 PCILGISLITFCI
+376 PAVVVIAIVAAAAWLI
-389 WFFFIPPAGANTL
+389 AGKGVAFALTV
-402 FTQSL
+402 FV
-407 LPAIAVIVV
+407 AVLVI

>member
-1 MEQTIRLAID
+1 MELGDTVIVKP
-11 GMHCANCVANVEKHY
+11 GMH
-26 RALPSVIDVAVNL
+26 
-39 ANNTGR
+39 
-45 VTFDPAQAS
+45 
-54 VDDMLKVFDDLPFT
+54 
-68 AELIAEDAPLVDE
+68 
-81 KRRAKEAAE
+81 
-90 RKRDLKVFVVSAI
+90 
-103 LTVIIFSIG
+103 
-112 MIPGWHMAVG
+112 IP
-122 HFIASVI
+122 
-129 FGSAA
+129 
-134 THVQAMF
+134 
-141 AGNILLLVLTLPV
+141 
-154 QFGCGL
+154 
-160 RFYKGAFDSLRSGSA
+160 
-175 NMDVLVALGTTI
+175 
-187 AFIFSLWITF
+187 
-197 LPVITNNWSDA
+197 
-208 EVALAINEGMP
+208 
-219 YFETC
+219 
-224 AMLITFVL
+224 
-232 LGKILETRAKGA
+232 
-244 TNQAI
+244 
-249 EALINLTPPTA
+249 
-260 QVQRGGAVVES
+260 
-271 PLAQVVVGDSV
+271 
-282 LVGPGEK
+282 
-289 VAVDGEVIEGSTEI
+289 VDGTVMNGYTSV
-303 DESMLTGEALP
+303 DESMLTGESIP
-314 VMKQPGDSVTGGTV
+314 VEKQEGDFVYSGTV
-328 NTTGAITVRALR
+328 NKNGSIRIRTDQKSGDTAL
-340 VGSDSTLAR
+340 SQ
-349 IVRAVEDAQG
+349 IVRMIEQAQN
-359 SKAPVQRL
+359 SKAPIARL
-367 ADKIASIFV
+367 ADVISGWFV
-376 PCILGISLITFCI
+376 PAVVVIAIVAAAAWLI
-389 WFFFIPPAGANTL
+389 AGKGVAFALTV
-402 FTQSL
+402 FV
-407 LPAIAVIVV
+407 AVLVI

-672 EIGIAVG
+672 EIGIAIG

-698 SLVAQAIALSRRT
+698 SLVAQAIALSRRDAAHHSGESLLGVCLQYARHPCGGGRT
-711 LRIIQENLF
+711 IFIWRAAHEPDACGGRDVAEFGVRGAQFPAAEAVAFWSVRRHPAGIYAGKRPVLRCI
-720 WAFAYNTLGI
+720 G
-730 PVAAGV
+730 
-736 LYLFGGP
+736 
-743 LMNPMLAAGAM
+743 
-754 SLSSVCVVLNSLRLR
+754 
-769 RWRSGQ
+769 

>member
-1 MEQTIRLAID
+1 MGHMVGLPLPPFLNP
-11 GMHCANCVANVEKHY
+11 MHHAFAF
-26 RALPSVIDVAVNL
+26 ALCQL
-39 ANNTGR
+39 
-45 VTFDPAQAS
+45 
-54 VDDMLKVFDDLPFT
+54 
-68 AELIAEDAPLVDE
+68 
-81 KRRAKEAAE
+81 
-90 RKRDLKVFVVSAI
+90 I
-103 LTVIIFSIG
+103 LTLPILYAGRSFYSKGIK
-112 MIPGWHMAVG
+112 AVLHG
-122 HFIASVI
+122 SPNMDTLVAI
-129 FGSAA
+129 GSAA
-134 THVQAMF
+134 AFLYSVYSVVMVWRGKIGAVHELYF
-141 AGNILLLVLTLPV
+141 ESAGIIITFILLGRMLESRSKSKTSEAIYRLMELAPKTAILVRDGVEVT
-154 QFGCGL
+154 
-160 RFYKGAFDSLRSGSA
+160 
-175 NMDVLVALGTTI
+175 VAAEEVELGDT
-187 AFIFSLWITF
+187 
-197 LPVITNNWSDA
+197 VI
-208 EVALAINEGMP
+208 VKPGMHIP
-219 YFETC
+219 
-224 AMLITFVL
+224 
-232 LGKILETRAKGA
+232 
-244 TNQAI
+244 
-249 EALINLTPPTA
+249 
-260 QVQRGGAVVES
+260 
-271 PLAQVVVGDSV
+271 
-282 LVGPGEK
+282 
-289 VAVDGEVIEGSTEI
+289 VDGTVMNGYTSV
-303 DESMLTGEALP
+303 DESMLTGESIP
-314 VMKQPGDSVTGGTV
+314 VEKQEGDFVYSGTV
-328 NTTGAITVRALR
+328 NKNGSIRIRTDQKSGDTAL
-340 VGSDSTLAR
+340 SQ
-349 IVRAVEDAQG
+349 IVRMIEQAQN
-359 SKAPVQRL
+359 SKAPIARL
-367 ADKIASIFV
+367 ADVISGWFV
-376 PCILGISLITFCI
+376 PAVVVIAIVAAAAWLI
-389 WFFFIPPAGANTL
+389 AGKGVAFALTV
-402 FTQSL
+402 FV
-407 LPAIAVIVV
+407 AVLVI

-672 EIGIAVG
+672 EIGIAIG

>member
-1 MEQTIRLAID
+1 MSDSEKANQTARSIILPVD
-11 GMHCANCVANVEKHY
+11 GMTCAACSRAVEQ
-26 RALPSVIDVAVNL
+26 AI
-39 ANNTGR
+39 GR
-45 VTFDPAQAS
+45 LDGVEQAS
-54 VDDMLKVFDDLPFT
+54 VSIATNRAAVSFNPAKVRIADIKLAIAKAGYTPLQVETKRDVEAEKKRT
-68 AELIAEDAPLVDE
+68 AKRTDSIRRRFILAIVFAAPLLYI
-81 KRRAKEAAE
+81 AM
-90 RKRDLKVFVVSAI
+90 
-103 LTVIIFSIG
+103 G
-112 MIPGWHMAVG
+112 HMVG
-122 HFIASVI
+122 LPLPPFLNPMHHA
-129 FGSAA
+129 
-134 THVQAMF
+134 F
-141 AGNILLLVLTLPV
+141 AFALCQLILTLPILYA
-154 QFGCGL
+154 G
-160 RFYKGAFDSLRSGSA
+160 RSFYSKGIKAVLHGSP
-175 NMDVLVALGTTI
+175 NIDTLVAI
-187 AFIFSLWITF
+187 ASAAAFLYIVYSVVMGCRGKIGSVYELYFESAGIIITF
-197 LPVITNNWSDA
+197 I
-208 EVALAINEGMP
+208 
-219 YFETC
+219 
-224 AMLITFVL
+224 L
-232 LGKILETRAKGA
+232 LGRMLESRSKSKTSEAIYRLMELAPKTAILVRDG
-244 TNQAI
+244 
-249 EALINLTPPTA
+249 
-260 QVQRGGAVVES
+260 VEVTVAAEEVE
-271 PLAQVVVGDSV
+271 LGDTV
-282 LVGPGEK
+282 IVKPGMHIP
-289 VAVDGEVIEGSTEI
+289 VDGTVMNGYTSV
-303 DESMLTGEALP
+303 DESMLTGESIP
-314 VMKQPGDSVTGGTV
+314 VEKQEGDFVYSGTV
-328 NTTGAITVRALR
+328 NKNGSIRIRTDQKSGDTAL
-340 VGSDSTLAR
+340 SQ
-349 IVRAVEDAQG
+349 IVRMIEQAQN
-359 SKAPVQRL
+359 SKAPIARL
-367 ADKIASIFV
+367 ADVISGWFV
-376 PCILGISLITFCI
+376 PAVVVIAIVAAAAWLI
-389 WFFFIPPAGANTL
+389 AGKGVAFALTV
-402 FTQSL
+402 FV
-407 LPAIAVIVV
+407 AVLVI

-672 EIGIAVG
+672 EIGIAIG